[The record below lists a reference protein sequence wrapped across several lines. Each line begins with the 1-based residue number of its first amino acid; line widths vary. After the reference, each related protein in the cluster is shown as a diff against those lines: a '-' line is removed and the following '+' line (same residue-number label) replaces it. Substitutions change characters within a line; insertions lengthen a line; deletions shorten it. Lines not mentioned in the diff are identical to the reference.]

1 MAKISENL
9 HWKSVY
15 DCSTYL
21 GKCLF
26 IRVSKI
32 GKCLFIRVSK
42 KGKVNDCITNIK
54 NVNTCV
60 FSNSLWN
67 KGKLATG

>member
-1 MAKISENL
+1 MAEILEKL
-9 HWKSVY
+9 HWKCVY
-15 DCSTYL
+15 DCSTL
-21 GKCLF
+21 FGKPLF
-26 IRVSKI
+26 IRI
-32 GKCLFIRVSK
+32 FE

-67 KGKLATG
+67 KGKLATGSFL

>member
-1 MAKISENL
+1 MAKILENL

-21 GKCLF
+21 
-26 IRVSKI
+26 

-60 FSNSLWN
+60 FSNTLWN